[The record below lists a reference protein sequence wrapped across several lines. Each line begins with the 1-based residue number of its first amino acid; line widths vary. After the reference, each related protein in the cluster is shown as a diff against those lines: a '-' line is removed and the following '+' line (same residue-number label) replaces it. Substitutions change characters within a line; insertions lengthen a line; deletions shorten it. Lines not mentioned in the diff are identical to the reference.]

1 MLIEAGLDL
10 TLAEKVHSI
19 VLEVGQVT
27 DPLQAQFCHLL
38 VRQAG
43 LWLS

>member
-10 TLAEKVHSI
+10 TLAEEVHGI

-27 DPLQAQFCHLL
+27 DSL
-38 VRQAG
+38 
-43 LWLS
+43 